1 MSKEDSCIMERT
13 YINEAQKAIGGTV
26 KVQGFI
32 ENLRNSK
39 YMAFIVL
46 KDITG
51 KLQITVE
58 KEDHPDLV
66 DTIDQLTPDSVITVT
81 GKVVENDYAIVLF
94 SVIVIFHELGHFL
107 LAKKNGICVEEFA
120 IGIGPTIF
128 GKQIGET
135 KYSVKC
141 LPFGGCCVMLG
152 EDDAC
157 QDPRAFGSQSPL
169 ARFSVIFAGPFFNF
183 ILAFVLALFV
193 VGFGGADPA
202 VASEVP
208 TDSGAYEA
216 GIRAG
221 DHIVKLDGSRIYNF
235 REISLFNYMHNDK
248 ADVKVTY
255 ERDGKRKTVTVT
267 RKKTESGSY
276 AFGISK
282 KESTKEGLWGTVKYS
297 ILEVRY
303 QIKSTF
309 LSLKYLITGRFKLND
324 LSGPVGIVNMIGD
337 TYEQS
342 IVYGI
347 KTVVLSL
354 LNFAIMLSAN
364 LGVMNLLPLPALD
377 GGRLVFII
385 IEMIRRKKVPP
396 EKEGMVHFAG
406 LGHAS

>member
-1 MSKEDSCIMERT
+1 M
-13 YINEAQKAIGGTV
+13 
-26 KVQGFI
+26 
-32 ENLRNSK
+32 
-39 YMAFIVL
+39 L
-46 KDITG
+46 KII
-51 KLQITVE
+51 L
-58 KEDHPDLV
+58 
-66 DTIDQLTPDSVITVT
+66 
-81 GKVVENDYAIVLF
+81 AIVLF

-107 LAKKNGICVEEFA
+107 FAKKNGICVEEFA

-135 KYSVKC
+135 KYSIKC
-141 LPFGGCCVMLG
+141 LP
-152 EDDAC
+152 
-157 QDPRAFGSQSPL
+157 
-169 ARFSVIFAGPFFNF
+169 FAGPFFSF

-193 VGFGGADPA
+193 IGFSGADPA
-202 VASEVP
+202 VAGEISA
-208 TDSGAYEA
+208 DSGAYEA
-216 GIRAG
+216 GLREG
-221 DHIVKLDGSRIYNF
+221 DRIVKLDGSRIYNF
-235 REISLFNYMHNDK
+235 REISLFNYLHKDK
-248 ADVKVTY
+248 ADVEVTY
-255 ERDGKRKTVTVT
+255 ERDGKQKTVTVT
-267 RKKTESGSY
+267 RKKTEAGTY
-276 AFGISK
+276 AFGISMT
-282 KESTKEGLWGTVKYS
+282 EDTKEGIIGTLKYS

-324 LSGPVGIVNMIGD
+324 LSGPVGIVNMIGN

-385 IEMIRRKKVPP
+385 LEMIRRKKVSP

-406 LGHAS
+406 LVLLMALMVIVMANDIKNIFFI

>member
-1 MSKEDSCIMERT
+1 M
-13 YINEAQKAIGGTV
+13 
-26 KVQGFI
+26 
-32 ENLRNSK
+32 
-39 YMAFIVL
+39 L
-46 KDITG
+46 KII
-51 KLQITVE
+51 L
-58 KEDHPDLV
+58 
-66 DTIDQLTPDSVITVT
+66 
-81 GKVVENDYAIVLF
+81 AIVLF

-107 LAKKNGICVEEFA
+107 FAKKNGICVEEFA

-135 KYSVKC
+135 KYSIKC

-152 EDDAC
+152 EDDDC
-157 QDPRAFGSQSPL
+157 KDPRAFGSQSAL

-193 VGFGGADPA
+193 IGFSGADPA
-202 VASEVP
+202 VA
-208 TDSGAYEA
+208 G
-216 GIRAG
+216 
-221 DHIVKLDGSRIYNF
+221 
-235 REISLFNYMHNDK
+235 EISADYLHKDK
-248 ADVKVTY
+248 ADVEVTY
-255 ERDGKRKTVTVT
+255 ERDGKQKTVTVT
-267 RKKTESGSY
+267 RKKTEAGTY
-276 AFGISK
+276 AFGISMT
-282 KESTKEGLWGTVKYS
+282 EDTKEGIIGTLKYS

-324 LSGPVGIVNMIGD
+324 LSGLVGIVNMIGN

-385 IEMIRRKKVPP
+385 LEMIRRKKVSP

-406 LGHAS
+406 LVLLMALMVIVMANDIKNIFFI